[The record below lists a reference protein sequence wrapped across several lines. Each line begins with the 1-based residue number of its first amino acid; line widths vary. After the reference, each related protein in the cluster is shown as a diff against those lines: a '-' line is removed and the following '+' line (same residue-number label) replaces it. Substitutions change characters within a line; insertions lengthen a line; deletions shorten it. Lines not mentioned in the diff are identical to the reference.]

1 MFTVTITGDGGTVA
15 ATVAGADI
23 QVLIKQLGRDV
34 VLGNVDSFTVDK
46 VKG

>member
-1 MFTVTITGDGGTVA
+1 MFTVTITGDNGTVA

-23 QVLIKQLGRDV
+23 QALIKQLGRNV
-34 VLGNVDSFTVDK
+34 MLGNVTSFTVDK